1 VWLLLIQQIMAPASS
16 PLLSPQALLDH
27 DRRPLPRDWSTPGRV
42 REAYEG
48 NRAIL
53 PELKIFGWLHF
64 HQALA
69 NALRPDIHRNTYEI
83 HYVLSGK
90 LDWWIGDRAYEIRA
104 GQAVIIRKGDLHG
117 ARDNVLQPCQ
127 KFWLRVNLDEPL
139 PGLGAAETRR
149 LKKIIDEEL
158 SHVIA
163 ITPRVLDVFQ
173 QLLEEH
179 RNPSKMSELVCRS
192 LLHIILAFVA
202 RHSGDL
208 PQPVDESE
216 RKISYAIR
224 KVLTHILECEQT
236 EERPPTVSSLAEV
249 ANMSEGAFRRRF
261 EQEVGFTPLGYMN
274 YRRIERSKAMLRAG
288 RTVTEVA
295 FDLEFSSSQYFATVF
310 KKITG
315 MTPSEFVVRPS
326 AP

>member
-1 VWLLLIQQIMAPASS
+1 MPPVTRLTTAAPPFKHVIEGP
-16 PLLSPQALLDH
+16 PLH
-27 DRRPLPRDWSTPGRV
+27 DWSTPGRI
-42 REAYEG
+42 REAFE
-48 NRAIL
+48 NSRAII

-64 HQALA
+64 YHALP

-83 HYVLSGK
+83 HYILSGR
-90 LDWWIGDRAYEIRA
+90 LNWWIGERVYEIRA
-104 GQAVIIRKGDLHG
+104 GQAVVIRKGELHG
-117 ARDNVLQPCQ
+117 ARHNVLQPCQ
-127 KFWLRVNLDEPL
+127 KFWLRVNLDDPL
-139 PGLGAAETRR
+139 PGLGAAETGR
-149 LKKIIDEEL
+149 LKKIIDEQA

-163 ITPRVLDVFQ
+163 ISPRVLDVFQ

-208 PQPVDESE
+208 PQPIDESE
-216 RKISYAIR
+216 RKISYVIR
-224 KVLTHILECEQT
+224 KVLTHILECDQT
-236 EERPPTVSSLAEV
+236 EERPPTVAALAEV
-249 ANMSEGAFRRRF
+249 AHMSEGAFRRRF
-261 EQEVGFTPLGYMN
+261 EQEVGFTPLGYIN
-274 YRRIERSKAMLRAG
+274 YRRIERSKTMLRAG

-315 MTPSEFVVRPS
+315 MTPSEFVGRPS